1 MSLVG
6 YARLTALERRRR
18 STILIDYKA
27 SRVFETPR

>member
-6 YARLTALERRRR
+6 FVKLTLLERRRR
-18 STILIDYKA
+18 SRILVDYKA